1 MRRFLDERNV
11 PNTELATEPAVVC
24 RSNTTELPNFPCV
37 RFPTDSDYESGWRPG
52 ARMRPK
58 TTNMGASNGHC
69 RRRHFRGLRKHHR
82 IHGQHDQRL
91 RAHQRRSRSALRHR
105 GTGRPAGL
113 AIYDRGAGQRL
124 CRIRTNLSG
133 NRRIEA
139 CASRLGAAR
148 ENPPGALGWLRKEV
162 GAQLLARD
170 AGFLFNLK
178 HADERHAVLV
188 PARDGAFLDI
198 ALRSES
204 GWANAAFGQKGVKAI
219 FHAEIVAQLTT
230 PVKGFSCARR

>member
-1 MRRFLDERNV
+1 MRFLH
-11 PNTELATEPAVVC
+11 TEQTEPAVAR
-24 RSNTTELPNFPCV
+24 RSMNTDLPDFPCV
-37 RFPTDSDYESGWRPG
+37 GFLTESDYESGWRPG

-58 TTNMGASNGHC
+58 TTNMLGASNGHC
-69 RRRHFRGLRKHHR
+69 RRRHFRGLRQYDR
-82 IHGQHDQRL
+82 IHSQHDQRL

-105 GTGRPAGL
+105 GAGRPTGA
-113 AIYDRGAGQRL
+113 AIYDCGADERL
-124 CRIRTNLSG
+124 CRIWQDLSG

-139 CASRLGAAR
+139 RASRLGAAR

-170 AGFLFNLK
+170 ASFLFNLK

-188 PARDGAFLDI
+188 PARDRAFLDV